1 MTCPDIIRTRDK
13 STCEEYSVQRKFLRD
28 VSETDYKFV
37 LLPGE
42 KMYGRHAMLYCEV
55 LPDWRKSYF
64 HPYGE
69 RYEESGREATCRKA

>member
-1 MTCPDIIRTRDK
+1 M
-13 STCEEYSVQRKFLRD
+13 CEEYSVFERKFLQD
-28 VSETDYKFV
+28 VSETGYKFV

-69 RYEESGREATCRKA
+69 GYQESVQEATCRKA